1 MKSVVTF
8 SVTQGAAED
17 PSKRLEVT
25 ETELKLMLEVDAGQ
39 TEQEKSMEGK
49 YQVEEDRDSEG
60 ETLQRQHLG
69 RMNCRG
75 EQFITL
81 VLFLLKCC

>member
-1 MKSVVTF
+1 MTL

-39 TEQEKSMEGK
+39 TDKERPMEGTCHL
-49 YQVEEDRDSEG
+49 EEDRDSEG
-60 ETLQRQHLG
+60 ETLQRQRSG
-69 RMNCRG
+69 RKNCRG
-75 EQFITL
+75 DQFITF